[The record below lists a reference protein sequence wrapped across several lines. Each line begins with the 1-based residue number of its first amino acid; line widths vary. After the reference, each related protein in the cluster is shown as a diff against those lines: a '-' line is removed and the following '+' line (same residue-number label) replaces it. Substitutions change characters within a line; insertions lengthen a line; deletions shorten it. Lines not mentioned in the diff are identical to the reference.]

1 MAKRYVKPAITY
13 AERAEARAAGCARSD
28 TSTCSDG
35 PIQS

>member
-1 MAKRYVKPAITY
+1 MAKSYVKPAITH

-28 TSTCSDG
+28 SATCSGG